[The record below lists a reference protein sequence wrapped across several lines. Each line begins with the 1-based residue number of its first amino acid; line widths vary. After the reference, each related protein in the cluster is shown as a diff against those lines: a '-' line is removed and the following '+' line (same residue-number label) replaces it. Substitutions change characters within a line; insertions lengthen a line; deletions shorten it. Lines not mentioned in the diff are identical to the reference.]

1 MKSQNGP
8 KILKNCTKALK
19 VKKMIFLVFQKKKDF
34 FEINNLSNVSPK
46 KKKKNCQ
53 MTMFPHLLKI

>member
-19 VKKMIFLVFQKKKDF
+19 VKKMIFLVFQKKKKDF

-46 KKKKNCQ
+46 KKKKK
-53 MTMFPHLLKI
+53 KIAK